1 MENCTSM
8 IFAKEMKKAGWI
20 LFLALVLGPLSILGQ
35 NLVVN
40 PSFEI
45 PADSNRLIMPGEY
58 NVSRAKGWT
67 MPTKAQATL
76 YSSIPTIAT
85 LNRAMSKWKF
95 MAKDGNNVVG
105 ITTYGVIAENKKE
118 LREYVQGALNQP
130 LTVGK
135 KYYVTYNVHFHCE
148 GTGNIGVYFSTKQLK
163 TDSSSRLPLYP
174 QVNHKK
180 LIPYGKDWVEVRDS
194 FVARE
199 AYTHFTIGNFFANNE
214 TFIESNKLNY
224 HKAYLDNI
232 VIEEQQDSKMASKL
246 LDMMVENTTSTPSA
260 TNTQN
265 TSTPMNAGSV
275 SSTNTNTIPTVLKG
289 EILVLDKVWFQFNAS
304 DLQTES
310 SAQLNK
316 LVLLMQK
323 RPNMKILVKG
333 HTSSEGGDDYN
344 MKLSETRAQSVK
356 QYLISQGIVSERIAS
371 KGFGETQPVATND
384 TEDGRQRNRR
394 VEFEIMSE

>member
-1 MENCTSM
+1 M
-8 IFAKEMKKAGWI
+8 IFVKKIKTFG
-20 LFLALVLGPLSILGQ
+20 LAFSCATFFIIGPLSIFAQ
-35 NLVVN
+35 NLVMN
-40 PSFEI
+40 PSFE
-45 PADSNRLIMPGEY
+45 MPTDPTVPITAGEF

-67 MPTKAQATL
+67 MPTKSQATL

-95 MAKDGNNVVG
+95 TAKEGDNVVG
-105 ITTYGVIAENKKE
+105 VTTYGVMASDTKKE
-118 LREYVQGALNQP
+118 LREYVQGTLNEP
-130 LTVGK
+130 LTIGK
-135 KYYVTYNVHFHCE
+135 KYYITYNVHFHCE
-148 GTGNIGVYFSTKQLK
+148 GTNNIGIYFSTKQIK
-163 TDSSSRLPLYP
+163 TDSAYRLPVYP
-174 QVNHKK
+174 QINQKK
-180 LIPYGKDWVEVRDS
+180 VINYSKDWTTVRDS

-199 AYTHFTIGNFFANNE
+199 AYTHFTMGNFFTNLE
-214 TFIESNKLNY
+214 TTIESNKLNY

-246 LDMMVENTTSTPSA
+246 LDMMVENTTTPPSTITTNNPSTPI
-260 TNTQN
+260 
-265 TSTPMNAGSV
+265 NAGSV
-275 SSTNTNTIPTVLKG
+275 SDPKISNIPTVLKG

-304 DLQTES
+304 ALQTES

-344 MKLSETRAQSVK
+344 MKLSETRSLSVK
-356 QYLISQGIVSERIAS
+356 QYLISQGIVGERIAS

>member
-1 MENCTSM
+1 M
-8 IFAKEMKKAGWI
+8 IFVKEIKTLG
-20 LFLALVLGPLSILGQ
+20 LAFSFASVFIMHPLSISAQ
-35 NLVVN
+35 NLVIN
-40 PSFEI
+40 PSFELPTESDKLI
-45 PADSNRLIMPGEY
+45 PPGEF
-58 NVSRAKGWT
+58 NVSRALGWT

-105 ITTYGVIAENKKE
+105 ITTYGVIASDTKKE
-118 LREYVQGALNQP
+118 LREYVQGTLNQP
-130 LTVGK
+130 LTIGK

-148 GTGNIGVYFSTKQLK
+148 GTNNVGIYFSTKQLK
-163 TDSSSRLPLYP
+163 TDSAYRLPVYP
-174 QVNHKK
+174 QINNKK
-180 LIPYGKDWVEVRDS
+180 ITAYNKDWTEVRDS

-199 AYTHFTIGNFFANNE
+199 AYTHFTIGNFFTNSE
-214 TFIESNKLNY
+214 TTIESNKLNY

-246 LDMMVENTTSTPSA
+246 LDMMVENTTVTPSLNTTKNSSTPS
-260 TNTQN
+260 
-265 TSTPMNAGSV
+265 V
-275 SSTNTNTIPTVLKG
+275 SSPNSSNIPTVLKG

-304 DLQTES
+304 GLQNES
-310 SAQLNK
+310 STQLNK

-356 QYLISQGIVSERIAS
+356 QYLISQGIVGERIAS

-384 TEDGRQRNRR
+384 TEGGRQRNRR

>member
-1 MENCTSM
+1 MVFLKNKMNKNWAIALFTGLL
-8 IFAKEMKKAGWI
+8 FAD
-20 LFLALVLGPLSILGQ
+20 PLSISAQ

-40 PSFEI
+40 PSFEM
-45 PADSNRLIMPGEY
+45 PTDSNKLIPPGEY

-85 LNRAMSKWKF
+85 LNRAMNKWKF
-95 MAKDGNNVVG
+95 TAKEGNNVVG
-105 ITTYGVIAENKKE
+105 ITTYGTVASDDKKE
-118 LREYVQGALNQP
+118 LREYVQGSLNQS
-130 LTVGK
+130 LTLGK

-148 GTGNIGVYFSTKQLK
+148 GTNNLGIYFSDKALK
-163 TDSSSRLPLYP
+163 TDSAYRLPLRP
-174 QVNHKK
+174 QVNNKK
-180 LIPYGKDWVEVRDS
+180 VIVYGKDWTEVRDS

-199 AYTHFTIGNFFANNE
+199 AYTHFTIGNFFTNNE
-214 TFIESNKLNY
+214 TEIESNKLNY

-232 VIEEQQDSKMASKL
+232 VIEEAQDVRVASKV
-246 LDMMVENTTSTPSA
+246 LDMLIETNTSANIANNPSTPSVFKPNSA
-260 TNTQN
+260 A
-265 TSTPMNAGSV
+265 M
-275 SSTNTNTIPTVLKG
+275 PTVLKG
-289 EILVLDKVWFQFNAS
+289 DVLVLDKVWFQFNAS

-323 RPNMKILVKG
+323 KPNMKILVKG
-333 HTSSEGGDDYN
+333 HTSSEGADEYN

-356 QYLISQGIVSERIAS
+356 QYMIGQGIVSDRIAF

>member
-1 MENCTSM
+1 M
-8 IFAKEMKKAGWI
+8 IFIKKIKTLG
-20 LFLALVLGPLSILGQ
+20 LAFTFASAFIMHPLSILAQ

-40 PSFEI
+40 PSFELPTEPDKLI
-45 PADSNRLIMPGEY
+45 PPGEY
-58 NVSRAKGWT
+58 NVSRANGWS

-95 MAKDGNNVVG
+95 TAKEGNNVVG
-105 ITTYGVIAENKKE
+105 ITTYGVIASDTKKE
-118 LREYVQGALNQP
+118 LREYVQGTLNQP
-130 LTVGK
+130 LTIGR

-148 GTGNIGVYFSTKQLK
+148 GTSNLGIYFSTKQLK
-163 TDSSSRLPLYP
+163 TDSSYRLPLYP
-174 QVNHKK
+174 QLNHKK
-180 LIPYGKDWVEVRDS
+180 VIPFVKDWTEIRDS

-199 AYTHFTIGNFFANNE
+199 AYTHFTIGNFFTNSE
-214 TFIESNKLNY
+214 TEIESNKLNY

-246 LDMMVENTTSTPSA
+246 LDMMVENTATSPTATTPNNTSTPS
-260 TNTQN
+260 
-265 TSTPMNAGSV
+265 V
-275 SSTNTNTIPTVLKG
+275 SSPNPSNIPTLLKG
-289 EILVLDKVWFQFNAS
+289 EVLVLDKVWFQFNAS
-304 DLQTES
+304 GLQAES
-310 SAQLNK
+310 SNQLNK

-356 QYLISQGIVSERIAS
+356 QYLISQGIVSDRIAS
-371 KGFGETQPVATND
+371 KGFGETQPVVTND

>member
-1 MENCTSM
+1 M
-8 IFAKEMKKAGWI
+8 IVLKEIKKVSLAFSLAAI
-20 LFLALVLGPLSILGQ
+20 LSSGPLSIFAQ
-35 NLVVN
+35 NLVMN
-40 PSFEI
+40 SSFEI
-45 PADSNRLIMPGEY
+45 PNDPNMLITAGEF

-95 MAKDGNNVVG
+95 TAKEGDNVVG
-105 ITTYGVIAENKKE
+105 ITTYGVMASDTKKE
-118 LREYVQGALNQP
+118 LREYVQGTLNQS
-130 LTVGK
+130 LTIGK

-148 GTGNIGVYFSTKQLK
+148 GTNNIGIYFSTKQLK
-163 TDSSSRLPLYP
+163 TDSAYRLPVYP
-174 QVNHKK
+174 QINHKK
-180 LIPYGKDWVEVRDS
+180 VIAYGKDWTEVRDS
-194 FVARE
+194 FIARE
-199 AYTHFTIGNFFANNE
+199 AYTHFTIGNFFTNSE
-214 TFIESNKLNY
+214 TTIESNKLNY

-232 VIEEQQDSKMASKL
+232 VIEEQQDTKVASKL
-246 LDMMVENTTSTPSA
+246 LDMLVETAPTNTPTTTTSPIPNSSSTPSV
-260 TNTQN
+260 
-265 TSTPMNAGSV
+265 SDV
-275 SSTNTNTIPTVLKG
+275 KSSTLPTVLKG
-289 EILVLDKVWFQFNAS
+289 EVLVLDKVWFKFNAS

-323 RPNMKILVKG
+323 RPNMKISVKG

-344 MKLSETRAQSVK
+344 LKLSETRAQSVK
-356 QYLISQGIVSERIAS
+356 QYLISQGITVERIAS

-384 TEDGRQRNRR
+384 TEEGRQRNRR

>member
-1 MENCTSM
+1 M
-8 IFAKEMKKAGWI
+8 IFVKRIKTYT
-20 LFLALVLGPLSILGQ
+20 LALSCATFFIIGPLSIFAQ
-35 NLVVN
+35 NLVMN
-40 PSFEI
+40 PSFELPNDPNVPI
-45 PADSNRLIMPGEY
+45 TAGEF

-67 MPTKAQATL
+67 MPTKSQATL

-95 MAKDGNNVVG
+95 TAKEGENVVG
-105 ITTYGVIAENKKE
+105 ITTYGVMASDTKKE
-118 LREYVQGALNQP
+118 LREYVQGTLSEP
-130 LTVGK
+130 LTIGK

-148 GTGNIGVYFSTKQLK
+148 GTNNIGIYFSTKQMK
-163 TDSSSRLPLYP
+163 TDSAYRLPVYP
-174 QVNHKK
+174 QINQKK
-180 LIPYGKDWVEVRDS
+180 VINYSKDWTVVRDS
-194 FVARE
+194 FIARE
-199 AYTHFTIGNFFANNE
+199 AYTHFTMGNFFTNLE
-214 TFIESNKLNY
+214 TTIESNKLNY

-246 LDMMVENTTSTPSA
+246 LDMMVENTPSTPAINTTNNASTPSVSEA
-260 TNTQN
+260 K
-265 TSTPMNAGSV
+265 TSTL
-275 SSTNTNTIPTVLKG
+275 PTVLKG

-304 DLQTES
+304 ALQTES

-344 MKLSETRAQSVK
+344 MKLSETRSFSVK

-394 VEFEIMSE
+394 VEFEIISE